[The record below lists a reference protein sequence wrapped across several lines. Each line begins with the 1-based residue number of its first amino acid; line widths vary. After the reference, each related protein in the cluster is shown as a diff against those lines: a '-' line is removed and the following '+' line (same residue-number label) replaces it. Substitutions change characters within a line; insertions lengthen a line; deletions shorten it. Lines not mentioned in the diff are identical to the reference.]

1 MTLTPEQ
8 LRAASAIAATDYE
21 VRALLR
27 AYLAGQLDADGF
39 ALLTEEI
46 S

>member
-1 MTLTPEQ
+1 MKLTPGQ

-27 AYLAGQLDADGF
+27 AYLAGTIDADGF
-39 ALLTEEI
+39 ALLAEEI